1 MVRPAAFCHISGM
14 ARSVGMKGSS
24 LRLWEPRGAIWD
36 GWAVGSEGG
45 EFETVVGGGKRVNRR
60 AGRGGLNS
68 RLGSAV
74 VPYEFFFAFLLP
86 GGRPRLFVG
95 VCLAAAI
102 HAGGRPR
109 LFPWP
114 SAIRSRLMMA
124 SVI

>member
-1 MVRPAAFCHISGM
+1 VA
-14 ARSVGMKGSS
+14 
-24 LRLWEPRGAIWD
+24 
-36 GWAVGSEGG
+36 
-45 EFETVVGGGKRVNRR
+45 
-60 AGRGGLNS
+60 
-68 RLGSAV
+68 
-74 VPYEFFFAFLLP
+74 PYEFFRVFLLP

>member
-1 MVRPAAFCHISGM
+1 
-14 ARSVGMKGSS
+14 MKGSS

-36 GWAVGSEGG
+36 GWAVVSVGG
-45 EFETVVGGGKRVNRR
+45 EFETVVGAGKGLIV
-60 AGRGGLNS
+60 GHVGGLNS
-68 RLGSAV
+68 RSGSAV
-74 VPYEFFFAFLLP
+74 AHYEFFRAFLLP

-95 VCLAAAI
+95 VCLAATI

>member
-1 MVRPAAFCHISGM
+1 
-14 ARSVGMKGSS
+14 MKGSS

-36 GWAVGSEGG
+36 GWARVSEGG
-45 EFETVVGGGKRVNRR
+45 EFETVVG
-60 AGRGGLNS
+60 AGNWLIVFRCLS
-68 RLGSAV
+68 FGSGVA
-74 VPYEFFFAFLLP
+74 PYELFREFLLP
-86 GGRPRLFVG
+86 GGRPRLFAG
-95 VCLAAAI
+95 VRLAATI